1 MPKRIAIV
9 GAGALG
15 GYVGG
20 TLAHL
25 GHDVT
30 LIDPWP
36 QHVEAIRARGLELDG
51 LTPEEK
57 FTARP
62 KILHLMEVQ
71 SLIRTPVDV
80 AMVAVKSYDTL
91 WATALIAPYLSE
103 RGFIVSLQNCMN
115 EETIAGVVG
124 WGAVGAVASMISL
137 DLYEAGRIRKTAAK
151 GGEKHTVF
159 RIGEPH
165 GAITPRV
172 EELVE
177 WFRGIDS
184 AKATTNLWG
193 ERWSKLVQNSMGNG
207 VTAATGLTSGDCLRN
222 PAIRRFQIALA
233 GEGIRVGQALGY
245 QLEKIRGADPEQIA
259 RANEGDASAL
269 AEVEALIVPKAGS
282 NPRADIQRPSMAQ
295 DILKGRRTEID
306 AMNGYIARK
315 GAEVGVPAPS
325 HQKLAEI
332 VTRIE
337 RGELAL
343 AFAFSLRRRSSGY
356 IVNARCSR
364 ASPPSGVPT
373 LSISKLLSSIA
384 ITIFIS
390 RIAR

>member
-1 MPKRIAIV
+1 MPKPIAIV

-124 WGAVGAVASMISL
+124 WGRVVGAVASMISL

-337 RGELAL
+337 RGELKPSPSLL
-343 AFAFSLRRRSSGY
+343 A
-356 IVNARCSR
+356 
-364 ASPPSGVPT
+364 
-373 LSISKLLSSIA
+373 
-384 ITIFIS
+384 
-390 RIAR
+390 

>member
-1 MPKRIAIV
+1 MTKRIAIV

-36 QHVEAIRARGLELDG
+36 EHVETIRARGLELDG

-57 FTARP
+57 FVVRKA
-62 KILHLMEVQ
+62 KVIHLTEVQ
-71 SLIRTPVDV
+71 SLAKTPVDV
-80 AMVAVKSYDTL
+80 AMVAMKSYDTL
-91 WATALIAPYLSE
+91 WATALIAPYLSAQ
-103 RGFIVSLQNCMN
+103 GFVVSLQNCMN

-124 WGAVGAVASMISL
+124 WGRTVGAVASLISV
-137 DLYEAGRIRKTAAK
+137 DLYEPGRIRRTIAK
-151 GGEKHTVF
+151 GGDKYTIF

-165 GAITPRV
+165 GRITPRV

-184 AKATTNLWG
+184 SKATTNLWG
-193 ERWSKLVQNSMGNG
+193 ERWSKLVQNAMGNG
-207 VTAATGLTSGDCLRN
+207 VTAATGLTSGECLRD
-222 PAIRRFQIALA
+222 PGIRRFQISLA
-233 GEGIRVGQALGY
+233 GEAVRVGQALGY
-245 QLEKIRGADPEQIA
+245 QLEKIRGAEPEQYV
-259 RANEGDASAL
+259 RAAQGDTQSL
-269 AEVEALIVPKAGS
+269 QELEALMVPRAGS

-315 GAEVGVPAPS
+315 GAEAGVPAPS
-325 HQKLAEI
+325 HARLAQI
-332 VTRIE
+332 VTRVE
-337 RGELAL
+337 RGELKPSPSLL
-343 AFAFSLRRRSSGY
+343 A
-356 IVNARCSR
+356 
-364 ASPPSGVPT
+364 
-373 LSISKLLSSIA
+373 
-384 ITIFIS
+384 
-390 RIAR
+390 

>member
-115 EETIAGVVG
+115 EEIIAGVVG
-124 WGAVGAVASMISL
+124 WGRVVGAVASMISL
-137 DLYEAGRIRKTAAK
+137 DLYQAGRIRKTAAK

-165 GAITPRV
+165 GAVTPRV

-259 RANEGDASAL
+259 RASEGDASAL

-315 GAEVGVPAPS
+315 GAGVGVPAPS

-337 RGELAL
+337 RGELKPSPSLL
-343 AFAFSLRRRSSGY
+343 A
-356 IVNARCSR
+356 
-364 ASPPSGVPT
+364 
-373 LSISKLLSSIA
+373 
-384 ITIFIS
+384 
-390 RIAR
+390 

>member
-1 MPKRIAIV
+1 MTKRIAIV

-36 QHVEAIRARGLELDG
+36 QHVEAIRGRGLELDG
-51 LTPEEK
+51 LTPDEK

-71 SLIRTPVDV
+71 SLMKTPIDV
-80 AMVAVKSYDTL
+80 AMVAMKSYDTL

-103 RGFIVSLQNCMN
+103 RGFVVSLQNCMN

-124 WGAVGAVASMISL
+124 WGRVVGAIASMISV

-151 GGEKHTVF
+151 GGDKHTVF

-165 GAITPRV
+165 GRITPRV

-177 WFRGIDS
+177 WFSGIDS
-184 AKATTNLWG
+184 TKATTNLWG
-193 ERWSKLVQNSMGNG
+193 ERWSKLVQNGMGNG
-207 VTAATGLTSGDCLRN
+207 VSAATGLPGGECLRN

-233 GEGIRVGQALGY
+233 GEGVKVGQALGFE
-245 QLEKIRGADPEQIA
+245 LEPIRGADPQLYV
-259 RANEGDASAL
+259 RATDGDLQAL
-269 AEVEALIVPKAGS
+269 SEIETKIVPKAGS
-282 NPRADIQRPSMAQ
+282 NPRGDIQRPSMAQ
-295 DILKGRRTEID
+295 DVLKGRRTEID

-325 HQKLAEI
+325 HEKLTGI

-337 RGELAL
+337 RGELKPAPSLL
-343 AFAFSLRRRSSGY
+343 A
-356 IVNARCSR
+356 
-364 ASPPSGVPT
+364 
-373 LSISKLLSSIA
+373 
-384 ITIFIS
+384 
-390 RIAR
+390 